1 MAQFASSNVLDNGIN
16 HIKNN
21 AQRIVLLSAYV
32 AGDSYAVVTGNIL
45 AEAATAPANYT
56 VAASGSNRTVT
67 SAAGLEDAS
76 ANASGTSSHIAFLND
91 TGTDVLWVTS
101 ETSAQAI
108 TAGNP
113 VTFPSL
119 TYTAQ
124 QPTAA
129 V

>member
-21 AQRIVLLSAYV
+21 AQRIVLLSAYTV
-32 AGDSYAVVTGNIL
+32 GSTYATVITNIL

-56 VAASGSNRTVT
+56 LATSGSNRTVT
-67 SAAGLEDAS
+67 SAAGLEDPS
-76 ANASGTSSHIAFLND
+76 ANATGTANHIAFLND
-91 TGTDVLWVTS
+91 TGSDVLWVTS

-124 QPTAA
+124 QPTA